1 MPFDL
6 PDQLNNVGPEQQS
19 QALWIGLY
27 VPKSRGDAPPD
38 KYIAPIMISA
48 TRELDTERDQSFTEA
63 VAVCES
69 VRQWYARWG
78 YQLVE
83 VPKGIVEERMD
94 FILRTIQAALIR

>member
-38 KYIAPIMISA
+38 KYIAPIMISSDQGVRH
-48 TRELDTERDQSFTEA
+48 RERSEFHGSSRS
-63 VAVCES
+63 
-69 VRQWYARWG
+69 
-78 YQLVE
+78 
-83 VPKGIVEERMD
+83 M
-94 FILRTIQAALIR
+94 